1 MGKRSE
7 KRGARAISCD
17 SQGRAWVN
25 ASPPHHPSRAGRQ
38 GNKSILGS
46 RCLALLGQWKGVTH
60 EAVEAACASLHR
72 TKPVP
77 EAKAPL
83 NH

>member
-25 ASPPHHPSRAGRQ
+25 ASPPPPPPQGRSAGEQ
-38 GNKSILGS
+38 VYTGQQVLGS
-46 RCLALLGQWKGVTH
+46 VG
-60 EAVEAACASLHR
+60 AAEGSY
-72 TKPVP
+72 P
-77 EAKAPL
+77 
-83 NH
+83 